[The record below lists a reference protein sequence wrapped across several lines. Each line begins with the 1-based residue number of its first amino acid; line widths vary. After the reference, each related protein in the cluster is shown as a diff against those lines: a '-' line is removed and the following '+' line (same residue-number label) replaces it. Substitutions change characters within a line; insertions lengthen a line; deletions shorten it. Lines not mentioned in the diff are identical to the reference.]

1 LSVKKLPYARLR
13 QGQIGMVIVF
23 ATLGHL
29 ALSTV
34 AWVPTF
40 INRLE
45 VDFATWGL
53 IIGFSIVGSI
63 LPLTFASRLIMRF
76 GTRVLIRVGSIMG
89 VLALLS
95 LLLTISP
102 IIWYLCNT
110 FFAFSMSLLG
120 ISVNTHAVMLQRLIG
135 RNVIGRFHAGWSIG
149 AVAAAITGSLSV
161 SFISLELFLILV
173 AVSSLIS
180 MEFGI
185 RKLIPASHDHD
196 IAERVPR
203 ADRKREKT
211 PPIVWLLAL
220 GLFAG
225 VFPEI
230 VIIDWSA
237 VFARD
242 VMQLEPGLQAV
253 PFGAFMVGM
262 VIGRLAMTRITKR
275 LHPSEL
281 SSWGGYFAAAVLT
294 ISVVFAP
301 TLSAANPLLGLS
313 FVMVFWLLLGLG
325 MAAIAPAFSS
335 AAGHVEGIS
344 TAKVLIRMTL
354 ASALVQIGAK
364 ALMGALAEG
373 FSLTAAMFFPI
384 ALLVLSATIAGR
396 VAKLAK
402 RKDLDNAY
410 PMTGS
415 IAIVTVD
422 DEDDKK

>member
-1 LSVKKLPYARLR
+1 
-13 QGQIGMVIVF
+13 MVIVF
-23 ATLGHL
+23 STMGHM

-40 INRLE
+40 INRLD

-53 IIGFSIVGSI
+53 IIGFSIIGSI

-76 GTRVLIRVGSIMG
+76 GTRTLIRVGSLMG
-89 VLALLS
+89 VAALFS
-95 LLLTISP
+95 LLLTINP
-102 IIWYLCNT
+102 LIWYFCNT

-120 ISVNTHAVMLQRLIG
+120 ISVNTHAVMVQRLIG

-161 SFISLELFLILV
+161 AFMTLEVFLLVVGVFSLV
-173 AVSSLIS
+173 A
-180 MEFGI
+180 MEVGT
-185 RKLIPASHDHD
+185 RKLIPAQHDPD
-196 IAERVPR
+196 ISERVRPT
-203 ADRKREKT
+203 DGKREKT

-230 VIIDWSA
+230 VLIDWSA
-237 VFARD
+237 VFARE
-242 VMQLEPGLQAV
+242 VMQLEPGLRAV

-281 SSWGGYFAAAVLT
+281 SSWGGYFAAAVLA

-313 FVMVFWLLLGLG
+313 FVMLFWLLLGLG
-325 MAAIAPAFSS
+325 MAAIAPAYSS
-335 AAGHVEGIS
+335 AAAHVEGIS
-344 TAKVLIRMTL
+344 TARVLIRMTL

-364 ALMGALAEG
+364 TLMGALAQG
-373 FSLTAAMFFPI
+373 FSLSAAMFFPI
-384 ALLVLSATIAGR
+384 TLLVLSAAIAGR

-402 RKDLDNAY
+402 RKELDNAY

-415 IAIVTVD
+415 IAIIAVHD
-422 DEDDKK
+422 DEDQAK

>member
-1 LSVKKLPYARLR
+1 MKKLPYARLR

-76 GTRVLIRVGSIMG
+76 GTRVLIRIGSIMG

-102 IIWYLCNT
+102 LIWYFCNT

-149 AVAAAITGSLSV
+149 AVAAAVTGSLSV
-161 SFISLELFLILV
+161 AFMTLEVFLLLVGVFSLV
-173 AVSSLIS
+173 A
-180 MEFGI
+180 MEVGI
-185 RKLIPASHDHD
+185 RKLIPATHDQD
-196 IAERVPR
+196 ISERVRP
-203 ADRKREKT
+203 ADGKREKT

-237 VFARD
+237 IFARE
-242 VMQLEPGLQAV
+242 VMQLEPGLRAV

-301 TLSAANPLLGLS
+301 TLSAANPILGLS
-313 FVMVFWLLLGLG
+313 FVMLFWLLLGLG

-335 AAGHVEGIS
+335 AAGHVEGMN
-344 TAKVLIRMTL
+344 TARVLTRMTL

-364 ALMGALAEG
+364 TLMGALAEG
-373 FSLTAAMFFPI
+373 LSLTAAMFFPI
-384 ALLVLSATIAGR
+384 ALLVLSAAIAGR

-415 IAIVTVD
+415 IAIVTVSD
-422 DEDDKK
+422 DEETR

>member
-1 LSVKKLPYARLR
+1 
-13 QGQIGMVIVF
+13 MVIVF
-23 ATLGHL
+23 TTMGHL

-34 AWVPTF
+34 AWVPVF
-40 INRLE
+40 ISRLD

-53 IIGFSIVGSI
+53 IIGFSIIGSI

-76 GTRVLIRVGSIMG
+76 GTRALIRVGSVLG
-89 VLALLS
+89 VVALFS
-95 LLLTISP
+95 LLLTINP
-102 IIWYLCNT
+102 LIWYFCNT

-120 ISVNTHAVMLQRLIG
+120 ISVNTHGVMLQRHIG
-135 RNVIGRFHAGWSIG
+135 RTVVGRFHAGWSIG
-149 AVAAAITGSLSV
+149 AVAAAITGSISV
-161 SFISLELFLILV
+161 AFMPLEVFLLLVGVFSLV
-173 AVSSLIS
+173 AMEIGVRSL
-180 MEFGI
+180 
-185 RKLIPASHDHD
+185 LPASQD
-196 IAERVPR
+196 IDISSRTR
-203 ADRKREKT
+203 TADGKREKT

-242 VMQLEPGLQAV
+242 VMGLEPGLRAL

-281 SSWGGYFAAAVLT
+281 SSWGGYLAAAMLT
-294 ISVVFAP
+294 ISVVFGP
-301 TLSAANPLLGLS
+301 TLSEANEFLGLS
-313 FVMVFWLLLGLG
+313 FIMLFWLVLGLG
-325 MAAIAPAFSS
+325 MAAMAPAFTS
-335 AAGHVEGIS
+335 AAGHVEGMN
-344 TAKVLIRMTL
+344 TARILTRMSL

-364 ALMGALAEG
+364 TLMGALAEG
-373 FSLTAAMFFPI
+373 FSLTVAMFFPV
-384 ALLVLSATIAGR
+384 ALLVLSAAIAGR

-402 RKDLDNAY
+402 RKELENAY

-415 IAIVTVD
+415 IAIVTIN

>member
-1 LSVKKLPYARLR
+1 MKKLPYARLR

-63 LPLTFASRLIMRF
+63 LPLTFASRLIMQF

-89 VLALLS
+89 VVALLS

-102 IIWYLCNT
+102 LIWYFCNT

-149 AVAAAITGSLSV
+149 AVAAAVTGSLSV
-161 SFISLELFLILV
+161 AFMTLEVFLLLVGVFSLV
-173 AVSSLIS
+173 A
-180 MEFGI
+180 MEVGI
-185 RKLIPASHDHD
+185 RKLIPATHDQD
-196 IAERVPR
+196 IAERVRP
-203 ADRKREKT
+203 ADGKREKT

-237 VFARD
+237 IFARE
-242 VMQLEPGLQAV
+242 VMQLEPGLRAV

-313 FVMVFWLLLGLG
+313 FVMLFWLLLGLG
-325 MAAIAPAFSS
+325 MAAIGPAFSS
-335 AAGHVEGIS
+335 AAGHVEGMN
-344 TAKVLIRMTL
+344 TARVLTRMTL

-364 ALMGALAEG
+364 TLMGALAEG
-373 FSLTAAMFFPI
+373 LSLTAAMFFPI
-384 ALLVLSATIAGR
+384 ALLVLSAAIAGR

-415 IAIVTVD
+415 IAIVTVSD
-422 DEDDKK
+422 DEETR